1 MPTELLATGDLRVVV
16 TPPGYTG
23 QAATSALNPSE
34 IVVVEGSHVRLETTR
49 EGGRL
54 QLSEV
59 GGEPMP
65 FILANNSWSHE
76 FSALQSRILLIQA
89 VAAGESSGDRL
100 LQVRVTPDQRPL
112 VQIRVPAKDLVF
124 GEPRGQVPIE
134 LDARDDFG
142 LGSLA
147 LRYTR
152 VAGSGETF
160 TFTEGE
166 LPLRIERSSATDWRA
181 RAVLTLEAL
190 ALEDGDTLV
199 YRAVATDRKPGADP
213 SASDVF
219 LIEIG
224 RLAGA
229 ASTGFAV
236 PEERD
241 RQAISQ
247 QMLIIKTERLDAAR
261 SSLSQK
267 RWQEQSRLLAIEQR
281 MVKAEFVFMTGG
293 EVADE
298 VAEAER
304 AHEVVEG
311 RFENAAQ
318 VELLS
323 AIREMS
329 RAEARLNAGDTSQA
343 LPFERAALR
352 ALQRAFDRRRYLL
365 RTLPERTRIDLTRR
379 LTGEQSGDTRA
390 VACALEPL
398 ADDVVANA
406 RRVMFDLGRA
416 LAGREGLNA
425 ALAARVV
432 ALDPNSEALQTYAT
446 TIASSRDLEARLRAA
461 REAQQHLSDLVT
473 ARLPARPQ
481 ERIIDDPL
489 GGRFADEVTRR
500 RGRP

>member
-1 MPTELLATGDLRVVV
+1 MSRCALPEHDQFWRALAAHQRRLRIASTASALMVGAVSAAIVSVASNLAGGRAGGIRALAVMSVTLAAGLAAWWWRRWTPRLVAATIEARAGGLDNVIVTAEEVFDRRSAGIHPVVHKALFDEAMRRLRSISTASVQPLRAALSLAALTSAAAAIAIITLQPSLTSIHQAAALPNMPTELLATGDLRVVV

-49 EGGRL
+49 EGRRL

-124 GEPRGQVPIE
+124 GEPRGLVPIE

-166 LPLRIERSSATDWRA
+166 LPLRIERSSATDWQA
-181 RAVLTLEAL
+181 RAVLTLEAF

-247 QMLIIKTERLDAAR
+247 QMVIIKTERLDAAR
-261 SSLSQK
+261 SSLSQN
-267 RWQEQSRLLAIEQR
+267 EDSRSSH
-281 MVKAEFVFMTGG
+281 GCW
-293 EVADE
+293 
-298 VAEAER
+298 
-304 AHEVVEG
+304 
-311 RFENAAQ
+311 
-318 VELLS
+318 LS
-323 AIREMS
+323 
-329 RAEARLNAGDTSQA
+329 
-343 LPFERAALR
+343 
-352 ALQRAFDRRRYLL
+352 
-365 RTLPERTRIDLTRR
+365 
-379 LTGEQSGDTRA
+379 
-390 VACALEPL
+390 
-398 ADDVVANA
+398 
-406 RRVMFDLGRA
+406 
-416 LAGREGLNA
+416 
-425 ALAARVV
+425 
-432 ALDPNSEALQTYAT
+432 
-446 TIASSRDLEARLRAA
+446 SSAW
-461 REAQQHLSDLVT
+461 
-473 ARLPARPQ
+473 
-481 ERIIDDPL
+481 
-489 GGRFADEVTRR
+489 
-500 RGRP
+500 